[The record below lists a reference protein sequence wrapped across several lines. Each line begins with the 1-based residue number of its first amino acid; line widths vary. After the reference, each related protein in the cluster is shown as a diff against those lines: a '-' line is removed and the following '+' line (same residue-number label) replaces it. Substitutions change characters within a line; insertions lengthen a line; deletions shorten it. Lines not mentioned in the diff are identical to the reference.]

1 MCKECGCG
9 THHSEGRLRRQFLT
23 RTERIEKLKSYAD
36 ELRRELAAVEER
48 IKELSPTS

>member
-1 MCKECGCG
+1 M
-9 THHSEGRLRRQFLT
+9 RRRFLT

-48 IKELSPTS
+48 IKELSSTS